1 MRNLHLMR
9 PAVVAAMLAPAVAGA
24 QQEAAVITGKVT
36 GENAVGIANATVAIP
51 ALNLGTQTDEN
62 GTYRLVVPA
71 ARVRG
76 QQVALEVRRVGYKP
90 RTQLVTLTNGAITR
104 DFALE
109 TNPLRLGEVVITGAG
124 TLSST
129 EKLGN
134 ARSTVDSTILERSN
148 ELNVVQALAAKAPGV
163 QINAQSGQPGASSG
177 ILIRGVKTIVGN
189 GQPLFV
195 IDGMPIDNRTS
206 STQGF
211 LGGTDTPNRA
221 SDINPSD
228 IESIE
233 ILKGASAAAIY
244 GARAA
249 AGVVL
254 ITTKSGRGGPT
265 RVSYK
270 TTYSNDQVLNTVP
283 LQRTFGQGNGGRS
296 TVPTVALADNTP
308 LGTNDALSFG
318 PRLAPGTATYDQFGS
333 VFTSGST
340 FDQVLTVS
348 GGNDRTN
355 FFLSGGYADARGIVI
370 GDNDEYART
379 TVRVNA
385 GHRVLDNLQLK
396 ANIAYVD
403 VGGGFVQRGSNVSG
417 LLLGALRTPPEFN
430 NANYLTEAG
439 YHRSFRFPN
448 ATLAQQRGSRG
459 FDNPVFTA
467 MTTRQ
472 QNDVGRAYGNV
483 QATYDPFQWLKVNY
497 TLGTDYSSDERLV
510 GFPLGSSTNSGNGQI
525 IRWALNSRQLDHNLL
540 ATATRDFSPSIAA
553 SFTLGQNLNERRF
566 TQVFVQADNL
576 ITPTPLRIANT
587 LVRQTPTDAETLQ
600 RTESYFGQATL
611 DLYDQLFL
619 TGALRRDGNSAFGE
633 ENQYAVFPK
642 YSAAWNFLKGDGS
655 SSWGWQDALRTG
667 GVLTFGKLRYSYG
680 EAGAE
685 PNPYQLQSV
694 FLAGGTF
701 ADGGWGGFNNAV
713 QNGQLALFRSAAAGN
728 PFIGPERTKEWEY
741 GFDIGLFNDRADLA
755 YTRYTSRSQDVIFAA
770 PTPPSTGFT
779 SQARNA
785 AQIRNRGVEIALN
798 TRPLR
803 RGSLE
808 MDLGVNWSFNDNNV
822 LSINQEFTNIGGSFA
837 GNEAVVVRGG
847 RVGMIA
853 GFDFVRCGNG
863 TVLNNVNIDQQF
875 CGGRPDGALYI
886 GPNGFPVADPV
897 RRVVGDPQPDWISG
911 VNGALRWKKVSLSGF
926 LDIRK
931 GGDIWNG
938 TRGSLVA
945 YGTAK
950 ETEIR
955 GQTRTFG
962 TDFYRQPVAG
972 PGAGRAVVIDQG
984 WFGSLGGG
992 FGSVNKQF
1000 IEDGSFVRLREV
1012 TLGYTWDNAIIKGLG
1027 VGSADFRLSGR
1038 NLALW
1043 TDYRGID
1050 PETNLGGAEVA
1061 ARGIDFFNMPMTR
1074 SYILSVTLNR

>member
-1 MRNLHLMR
+1 MRHLDFVR
-9 PAVVAAMLAPAVAGA
+9 PAIVAALLAPAIAGA

-36 GENAVGIANATVAIP
+36 GEGGVGLFGATIAIP
-51 ALNLGTQTDEN
+51 ALNIGTQTDER

-71 ARVRG
+71 ARVNN
-76 QQVALEVRRVGYKP
+76 QQLAVEVRRVGYKP
-90 RTQLVTLTNGAITR
+90 RTQLVTLTGGVITR

-109 TNPLRLGEVVITGAG
+109 INPLRLGEVVVTGAG

-134 ARSTVDSTILERSN
+134 ARSTVDSSMIQRSN

-163 QINAQSGQPGASSG
+163 LINAQSGQPGASSS
-177 ILIRGVKTIVGN
+177 IQIRGVKTIVGN

-195 IDGMPIDNRTS
+195 VDGMPIDNRTS

-233 ILKGASAAAIY
+233 ILKGASASAIY

-249 AGVVL
+249 AGVVI
-254 ITTKSGRGGPT
+254 ITTKSGKGGPT

-270 TTYSNDQVLNTVP
+270 STFSSDEVLSTVP
-283 LQRTFGQGNGGRS
+283 LQRIYGQGNGGRS
-296 TVPTVALADNTP
+296 TVPPGALNNNSP
-308 LGTNDALSFG
+308 LGTNDALSYG
-318 PRLAPGTATYDQFGS
+318 PRLAANTPTYDQFAS
-333 VFTSGST
+333 VFTNGST
-340 FDQVLTVS
+340 LDQVLTVS
-348 GGNDRTN
+348 GGNERTN
-355 FFLSGGYADARGIVI
+355 FYLSGGYADAKGIVV

-385 GHRVLDNLQLK
+385 GHRVVDNFQLK
-396 ANIAYVD
+396 ANVSYVD

-417 LLLGALRTPPEFN
+417 LLLGALRTPAEFN
-430 NANYLTEAG
+430 NSNYLSEAG
-439 YHRSFRFPN
+439 FHRSFRFPN
-448 ATLAQQRGSRG
+448 PTLAQRTGTRG

-483 QATYDPFQWLKVNY
+483 QALYDPFSWLKVNY
-497 TLGTDYSSDERLV
+497 TLGTDFSSDERLV
-510 GFPLGSSTNSGNGQI
+510 AFPMGSSTNSGNGQI
-525 IRWALNSRQLDHNLL
+525 IRWTLNSRQLDHNL
-540 ATATRDFSPSIAA
+540 TATGSHDFSPNFAGSL
-553 SFTLGQNLNERRF
+553 TVGQALNERRLS
-566 TQVFVQADNL
+566 QVFVQADNL
-576 ITPTPLRIANT
+576 IAPEPFRIANT

-600 RTESYFGQATL
+600 RVESYFSQATL
-611 DLYDQLFL
+611 DVYDQLFF
-619 TGALRRDGNSAFGE
+619 TAAIRRDGNSAYGPD
-633 ENQYAVFPK
+633 NQTAVFPK
-642 YSAAWNFLKGDGS
+642 FSSAWNFLKGDGTS
-655 SSWGWQDALRTG
+655 QWGWQDRLRTREL
-667 GVLTFGKLRYSYG
+667 LTFGKVRFSYG

-685 PNPYQLQSV
+685 PNPYQLESV

-713 QNGQLALFRSAAAGN
+713 QNGQSALFRSAAAGN
-728 PFIGPERTKEWEY
+728 PLISTERTKEWEY
-741 GFDIGLFNDRADLA
+741 GVDIGLFRDRADLA
-755 YTRYTSRSQDVIFAA
+755 YTRYTSRSKDVIFAA

-785 AQIRNRGVEIALN
+785 AEIRNRGVEIALN
-798 TRPLR
+798 TRPIR
-803 RGSLE
+803 SGSLE
-808 MDLGVNWSFNDNNV
+808 VDLNLNWSFNDNNV
-822 LSINQEFTNIGGSFA
+822 MKIGQEFTNIGGSFA

-863 TVLNNVNIDQQF
+863 TVVNNVNIDQQF
-875 CGGRPDGALYI
+875 CSGAQKGALYI
-886 GPNGFPVADPV
+886 GANGFPVADPV
-897 RRVVGDPQPDWISG
+897 RRAVGDPQPDWISG
-911 VNGALRWKKVSLSGF
+911 LNGAVRWKKISVSGF
-926 LDIRK
+926 LDVRK

-945 YGTAK
+945 YGTAA
-950 ETEIR
+950 ETAIR

-962 TDFYRQPVAG
+962 TDFYQQPVVG

-984 WFGSLGGG
+984 WFGALGGG

-1000 IEDGSFVRLREV
+1000 IEDGSFVRLREITV
-1012 TLGYTWDNAIIKGLG
+1012 GYTWDNAIIKGMG
-1027 VGSADFRLSGR
+1027 IGSADFRVSGR
-1038 NLALW
+1038 NLGLW

-1050 PETNLGGAEVA
+1050 PETNLAGAEVA
-1061 ARGIDFFNMPMTR
+1061 ARGIDFFNMPLTR
-1074 SYILSVTLNR
+1074 SYIVSVTLNR